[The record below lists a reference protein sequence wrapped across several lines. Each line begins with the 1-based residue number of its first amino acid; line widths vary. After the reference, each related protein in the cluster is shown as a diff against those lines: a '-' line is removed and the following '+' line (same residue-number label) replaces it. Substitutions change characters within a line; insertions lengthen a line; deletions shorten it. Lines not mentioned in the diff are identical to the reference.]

1 MLAQNSRNNNCN
13 VQYQPAQTNCNAN
26 IIYSIAPSV
35 QNCVSAS
42 SNTMCVPAG
51 GLQVSDG
58 KCGSSPVFPTAV
70 GQVPMVLLKNDG
82 SLYVDFVA
90 PTNLGTGTG
99 IGQIQSDYTQT
110 DSTKLDFIKNKPVAP
125 VAFGCSDVKVCLGL
139 TATAN
144 GVMTATNGVVSYVP
158 VVAPVAYTASLG
170 VKRVLNDFQLDATS
184 IPVGS
189 IPSASISSIPATQIT
204 GLCSQVVSCMNGG
217 AVPASGVYQVS
228 ISSTGVS
235 TLTLPVAGGG
245 VSYTAGTGINISSG
259 NVISALSSTTTN
271 TLGNNTNTLTST
283 VNGVVA
289 TAPVVNTVV
298 NSLNGSN
305 QLITTV
311 NGVSS
316 NALTLITPVSNPTGS
331 LSTNTT
337 GLTLNGG
344 NSVANLLPVSTV
356 INYNLST
363 AISAL
368 GNGSQGVLGGTGA
381 GNSYI
386 GADGQVHLLPV
397 SPTSTGGTI
406 TGQALTTTTTGLSL
420 GANASTALVNATSI
434 NYNLASGIVSLP
446 TSLSSAIT
454 GTTTF
459 VGGNGQVFTLPASSA
474 TQTQIQVVD
483 SSTIDL
489 TASGTDNHTITAI
502 AKISTTAGNSLT
514 FDSTGLYVATSKTKD
529 ITYTVD
535 GSVLAL
541 NQVGEGTL
549 TNIVAGSTIYTN
561 SKVLVYSDAPVS
573 ATTII
578 QVLKNSTTVLATL
591 TIPNAGRVSNI
602 DLSVFTLV
610 QGDFLGIRI
619 TSGDVA
625 QAITLDSTGFLS

>member
-1 MLAQNSRNNNCN
+1 MVGQNSNEQTPQSCITTQPCN
-13 VQYQPAQTNCNAN
+13 TSVV
-26 IIYSIAPSV
+26 YSMAPSA
-35 QNCVSAS
+35 VSCQS
-42 SNTMCVPAG
+42 STGNTMCVPAG

-58 KCGSSPVFPTAV
+58 KCSSMSVFPTAV
-70 GQVPMVLLKNDG
+70 GQVPMTILRADD
-82 SLYVDFVA
+82 SLYLDFAVL
-90 PTNLGTGTG
+90 PL
-99 IGQIQSDYTQT
+99 QLQSDYAQT
-110 DSTKLDFIKNKPVAP
+110 DATKLDFIKNKPTIP
-125 VAFGCSDVKVCLGL
+125 LPFTCSDVKNCLGL
-139 TATAN
+139 TATTN
-144 GVMTATNGVVSYVP
+144 GRMLLTNGVISYTSDVP
-158 VVAPVAYTASLG
+158 VIPQTVYTGSLG

-549 TNIVAGSTIYTN
+549 TNIVAGSTTYTN